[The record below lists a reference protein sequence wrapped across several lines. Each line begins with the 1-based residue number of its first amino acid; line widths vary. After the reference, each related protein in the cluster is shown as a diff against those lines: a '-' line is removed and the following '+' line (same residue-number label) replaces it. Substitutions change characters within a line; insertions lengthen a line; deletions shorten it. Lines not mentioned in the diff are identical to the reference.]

1 MSSENS
7 QFCIK
12 AEDLKFFD
20 GVSIKIFRQLGV
32 KIISIGEEDGKTK

>member
-1 MSSENS
+1 MLNENS

-20 GVSIKIFRQLGV
+20 KTSIKIFKELGMT
-32 KIISIGEEDGKTK
+32 IIPFGEEDGKTR

>member
-1 MSSENS
+1 MSNN

-20 GVSIKIFRQLGV
+20 KISIKIFKELGV
-32 KIISIGEEDGKTK
+32 KIIPFGEEDVR